1 MALWTLTPERR
12 RALRRSAANSAFGF
26 VVFLVALYIWFPYD
40 RARDVAIAMC
50 AAQGLDVEIGSVGRA
65 FGFGVTFHDIIVRT
79 HPPSGKPTRFTIE
92 AARVT
97 VSPLSLLGS
106 SPSITIDADAFG
118 GNVVFEQT
126 APKQKAK
133 GPFSVGIKVSAVN
146 LAELPGV
153 KEAINL
159 PLGGTLALNIE
170 LSSASGRYA
179 DAAGAISFQCE
190 ACVVGDGRTP
200 LRVEGNPFLAGGLTL
215 PRVRLGN
222 LTGRVAVEKG
232 LAKLQGV
239 GGKSADGE
247 LSLEGESQ
255 LRDPLNASSINFYL
269 RFKLSDALLKSA
281 ERLATILQMAAT
293 QGKRP
298 DGSYGVRL
306 SGTFANMAP
315 PVFTT
320 ASQFGGPTPPT
331 RPAGRPGIAPRPM
344 PAAPP
349 PPPAAMQPPPPAAP
363 APVPASDMY
372 IDESKGPNGVP
383 PQPAAVPPA
392 APPQPTPLP
401 APPPAEPGAIRGA
414 PPPPP
419 PTTDD
424 DTATPPPAPPAPG
437 ENEADQQK

>member
-12 RALRRSAANSAFGF
+12 RALRRSAANSVFGF
-26 VVFLVALYIWFPYD
+26 VVFVVTLYIWFPYD
-40 RARDVAIAMC
+40 RARDVAIAMA

-65 FGFGVTFHDIIVRT
+65 FGFGVTFRDIIVRT

-106 SPSITIDADAFG
+106 SPSVTIDADAFG
-118 GNVVFEQT
+118 GNIVFEQT
-126 APKQKAK
+126 ASKQKAK
-133 GPFSVGIKVSAVN
+133 GPFTVGIKVSSLN

-159 PLGGTLALNIE
+159 PLGGTLALKID

-179 DAAGAISFQCE
+179 DTVGAISFQCE
-190 ACVVGDGRTP
+190 ACVVGDGHTP

-222 LTGRVAVEKG
+222 LSGRVAVEKG

-255 LRDPLNASSINFYL
+255 LRDPLNLSSINFYL

-320 ASQFGGPTPPT
+320 ASQFGGPSPPP
-331 RPAGRPGIAPRPM
+331 RPAGRPGIAPRP
-344 PAAPP
+344 APP
-349 PPPAAMQPPPPAAP
+349 PPPAAIPSPSMPAPSAPPPAAP

-383 PQPAAVPPA
+383 PQPMAAPPA
-392 APPQPTPLP
+392 APPQP

-414 PPPPP
+414 PPPP
-419 PTTDD
+419 TTDD
-424 DTATPPPAPPAPG
+424 DTATPPPAAPG
-437 ENEADQQK
+437 EGEAEQQK

>member
-1 MALWTLTPERR
+1 
-12 RALRRSAANSAFGF
+12 
-26 VVFLVALYIWFPYD
+26 
-40 RARDVAIAMC
+40 
-50 AAQGLDVEIGSVGRA
+50 
-65 FGFGVTFHDIIVRT
+65 
-79 HPPSGKPTRFTIE
+79 
-92 AARVT
+92 
-97 VSPLSLLGS
+97 
-106 SPSITIDADAFG
+106 
-118 GNVVFEQT
+118 
-126 APKQKAK
+126 
-133 GPFSVGIKVSAVN
+133 
-146 LAELPGV
+146 
-153 KEAINL
+153 
-159 PLGGTLALNIE
+159 
-170 LSSASGRYA
+170 
-179 DAAGAISFQCE
+179 
-190 ACVVGDGRTP
+190 
-200 LRVEGNPFLAGGLTL
+200 
-215 PRVRLGN
+215 
-222 LTGRVAVEKG
+222 
-232 LAKLQGV
+232 V

-306 SGTFANMAP
+306 SGTFANLAP

-320 ASQFGGPTPPT
+320 ASQFGGPTPPP

-344 PAAPP
+344 PSAPP
-349 PPPAAMQPPPPAAP
+349 PPPAAMQPPSPPPAAP
-363 APVPASDMY
+363 PPAAPVPASDMY

-383 PQPAAVPPA
+383 PQPAAAPPA

-414 PPPPP
+414 PPPP
-419 PTTDD
+419 TTDD